1 MINQNQTSLQSLKIE
16 NQELKKQFTSLT
28 SLSQI
33 QTLINQQNYINL
45 KENLNLQN

>member
-1 MINQNQTSLQSLKIE
+1 MNNLKIE